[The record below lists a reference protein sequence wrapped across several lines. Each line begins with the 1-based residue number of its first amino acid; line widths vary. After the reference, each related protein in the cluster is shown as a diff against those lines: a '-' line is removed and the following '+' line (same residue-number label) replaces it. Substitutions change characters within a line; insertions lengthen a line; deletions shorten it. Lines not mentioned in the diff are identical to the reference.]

1 MKKSGSRPSALSL
14 AVWPLT
20 AMGLAFCLIKNEQV
34 SAYLNFDIITISLL
48 VISIILIFINHI
60 SIYMKSDEN

>member
-1 MKKSGSRPSALSL
+1 MKKTDSRPSALSL
-14 AVWPLT
+14 LAWPLM
-20 AMGLAFCLIKNEQV
+20 AMGLAFCHIKNEQV

-48 VISIILIFINHI
+48 VISIILIFINYI